1 MNFLGI
7 LENIHHKHFI
17 LYSLYY
23 ELLGFQLCNFA
34 TFVFQHFPLIL
45 QLLLLYDQAFTV
57 ELCLLKVTNRH
68 IINNCDG
75 VASEI
80 SQMSG
85 GEAFLS

>member
-68 IINNCDG
+68 IINNG
-75 VASEI
+75 VLNEVTQSYL
-80 SQMSG
+80 G
-85 GEAFLS
+85 FGKPLF